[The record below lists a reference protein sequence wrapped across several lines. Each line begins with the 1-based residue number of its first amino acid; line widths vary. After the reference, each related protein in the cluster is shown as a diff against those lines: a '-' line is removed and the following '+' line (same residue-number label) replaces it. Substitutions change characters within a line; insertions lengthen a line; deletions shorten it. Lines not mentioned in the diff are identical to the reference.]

1 MLDVGLRDL
10 RAPGRARL
18 RAREPGPVGDP
29 LQRQAVRDADRL
41 GDLRAAQRG
50 GPDRGALA
58 ARGHRD
64 GDGDD
69 GDVLE
74 RRQLLGALEAE
85 DGAGHERQPLGEQR
99 AVGRRERAEPVDD
112 EHALLQ
118 RGRQH
123 GVARELGIGE
133 VGARDAGQAAAGGDG
148 DRQRGVGAVHG
159 ERRARLRRLPEQ
171 PGDLLE
177 RVLAPERQ
185 RRRRDAAQA
194 PAAGG
199 VVDRGAE
206 QDAGQAVGQHERA
219 VGERRALGRRRQAHG
234 AERAQ
239 ALVGAER
246 DEHVGDRDAAAREQ
260 PGDRARGRGAGG
272 RGGRREAGERR
283 PELRPE
289 LAQRD
294 GGEDRRLE
302 LVEAEALGGER
313 EARLARRRRRARRR
327 ARGRSR

>member
-1 MLDVGLRDL
+1 MD
-10 RAPGRARL
+10 
-18 RAREPGPVGDP
+18 
-29 LQRQAVRDADRL
+29 
-41 GDLRAAQRG
+41 
-50 GPDRGALA
+50 
-58 ARGHRD
+58 
-64 GDGDD
+64 
-69 GDVLE
+69 
-74 RRQLLGALEAE
+74 
-85 DGAGHERQPLGEQR
+85 
-99 AVGRRERAEPVDD
+99 
-112 EHALLQ
+112 
-118 RGRQH
+118 
-123 GVARELGIGE
+123 
-133 VGARDAGQAAAGGDG
+133 
-148 DRQRGVGAVHG
+148 G

-185 RRRRDAAQA
+185 RRGRHAAQA

-219 VGERRALGRRRQAHG
+219 VGERRALGRRRQPHG

-239 ALVGAER
+239 ALVGTER

-272 RGGRREAGERR
+272 RGGRREAGERGA
-283 PELRPE
+283 ELRPE
-289 LAQRD
+289 LAQGD

-313 EARLARRRRRARRR
+313 EARLHARDAALGAEREVEVGELVVAAGDGRR
-327 ARGRSR
+327 ARGDGPERHALGGEFGHWVRRGRGRRFIHVCDLTRCAAARQGPDGRTIGTTGQTCARGSHLDARSYMDTPLR